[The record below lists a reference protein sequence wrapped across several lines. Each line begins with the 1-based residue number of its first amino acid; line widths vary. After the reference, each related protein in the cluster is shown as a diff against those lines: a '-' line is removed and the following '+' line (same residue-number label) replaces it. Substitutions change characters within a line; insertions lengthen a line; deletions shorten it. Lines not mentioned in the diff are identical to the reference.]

1 MQTSI
6 KQENQQHS
14 PLKFVSLATGG
25 SGSGGGNAYE
35 EDVPMKYEE
44 KPLLLNVE
52 LCLVCGDRA
61 SGRHYGAISCE
72 GCKGF
77 FKRSIRKQLGYQ
89 CRGTMN
95 CEVTKHHRNRCQ
107 YCRLQKCL
115 ACGMRS
121 DSVQHERKPIL
132 DKKESPVGAGSGG
145 SGGSMGP
152 GSSPGS
158 AGGTNNATSMGAT
171 ARAPSSSPNYLFF
184 RPPNDFTEPNFTSMM
199 FPVGFNFN
207 DLKATL
213 GQRAFLQQSGV
224 FPGHSTSSPS
234 TSGLQHDDEASD
246 DNNPPNSIFT
256 TAINTLSSL
265 TATSSADF
273 LQAAINKH
281 TIAESLELITN
292 LPFEMSANGARDF
305 VNSDQC
311 PAAAASRDNS
321 SPSGD
326 GSSSPTGPTPLTIDP
341 SDLDPLIPE
350 ACVAFSLQIPNVVPA
365 YLNLHYTCETGSRL
379 LFSSVIWVSKLPVF
393 RSLPDDCQV
402 QILRACWTELFV
414 LGLAQSAPQLAFTT
428 IVTSLVNCFKA
439 AVVQKNLT
447 AARIKLM
454 ADNIS
459 RLCDFVQNIQRI
471 GVDDYEF
478 AALRLLLLFNT
489 DNIRREPMRQSSS
502 LEGIQEIACRCLRA
516 HIDQS
521 HHPSQSDRFAKLLL
535 KLPAL
540 RTFNAN
546 TMEDLFFANLIGQV
560 QIDNVIPYILKL
572 GVASGIKSETT

>member
-14 PLKFVSLATGG
+14 PLKIVSIGTAG
-25 SGSGGGNAYE
+25 SGSGNAFE
-35 EDVPMKYEE
+35 EDIPMKYEE

-132 DKKESPVGAGSGG
+132 DKKESPGLGNSSGG
-145 SGGSMGP
+145 TSAMGGAST
-152 GSSPGS
+152 SPGS
-158 AGGTNNATSMGAT
+158 VGSNNQPTMSGN
-171 ARAPSSSPNYLFF
+171 ARPSSSSPNYLFF
-184 RPPNDFTEPNFTSMM
+184 RPPNDFTEPNFPSMM

-224 FPGHSTSSPS
+224 FPNHPISTPS
-234 TSGLQHDDEASD
+234 TSGLQQDDEASN

-292 LPFEMSANGARDF
+292 LPFEMNANGARDF
-305 VNSDQC
+305 TKHEPSGGT
-311 PAAAASRDNS
+311 PASTDNS

-326 GSSSPTGPTPLTIDP
+326 GSSSPTATTAISIDP

-350 ACVAFSLQIPNVVPA
+350 PCVPFSLQIPNVVPA

-402 QILRACWTELFV
+402 QILRSCWTELFV
-414 LGLAQSAPQLAFTT
+414 LGLAQSAPQLAFST

-439 AVVQKNLT
+439 AVVQEKLT

-478 AALRLLLLFNT
+478 AVLRLLLLFST
-489 DNIRREPMRQSSS
+489 DNIRREPMRHSTS
-502 LEGIQEIACRCLRA
+502 LEGIQDIACRCLRV